1 MSGKTAGRNRGNG
14 RRSWTLLACIIAA
27 PVLLPVV
34 MVFASWRNVSPENWQ
49 HLQRWV
55 LPELFV
61 NTGWLIFGVAT
72 LTAILGTSLGW
83 LTAICRF
90 PGRKAFSWALLLP
103 MAMPAY
109 VLAFV
114 YIGLLDFSGP
124 LQTSWREISGSTTAL
139 PPIRSRGGVIF
150 VLSLA
155 LYPYVYLVARHAF
168 LSQGTRAIEVAQ
180 SLGMSRRMAFWR
192 VSLPLSTPW
201 IVGGLLLVLLE
212 TLADFGAVATFNYNT
227 FTTAI
232 YKSWFDLR
240 EPNTALQL
248 ASVLLGIA
256 LLLMLLEQ
264 LSRRRMRFSLKQ
276 SDRYSIQLRGG
287 RSAAAFAW
295 CLLVLFL
302 GFILPAIQ
310 LTLWIFSHALADLDS
325 RYWGFA
331 LRSASLAGMTA
342 LLLACIALLL
352 LYCRRMAPGGIS
364 RMAEWFSRLGY
375 ALPGTVLAIGVAVPL
390 ARFSGYLQGHGWPV
404 MLNAGVGALLLAYG
418 IRFFAVALNPSEK
431 AMLRVTPSIDDA
443 ARSLGAGF
451 WRVLGRVHLP
461 MVSGGL
467 FTAMALVFV
476 DVMKEMPITLLV
488 RPFGW
493 DTLAVRVF
501 EMTAEGEWQRAA
513 LPAMAIVITGLL
525 PVLLLVRKTEK

>member
-1 MSGKTAGRNRGNG
+1 
-14 RRSWTLLACIIAA
+14 
-27 PVLLPVV
+27 
-34 MVFASWRNVSPENWQ
+34 MVFASWQLISPENWQ
-49 HLQRWV
+49 HLRTWV

-61 NTGWLIFGVAT
+61 NTGWLIVGVSL
-72 LTAILGTSLGW
+72 LTALLGTSLGW
-83 LTAICRF
+83 LTAVCRF
-90 PGRKAFSWALLLP
+90 PGRRIFSWALLLP

-124 LQTSWREISGSTTAL
+124 LQTGWRELTGSSGSWPA
-139 PPIRSRGGVIF
+139 IRSRGGVIF

-155 LYPYVYLVARHAF
+155 LYPYVYLVARQAF

-180 SLGMSRRMAFWR
+180 SLGMSRRKAFYK
-192 VSLPLSTPW
+192 VSLPLAAPW
-201 IVGGLLLVLLE
+201 ILGGLLLVLLE

-232 YKSWFDLR
+232 YKAWFDLR

-256 LLLMLLEQ
+256 LLLMMLEQ

-276 SDRYSIQLRGG
+276 SDQYSIVLSKR
-287 RSAAAFAW
+287 RAFAAYSW
-295 CLLVLFL
+295 CALILAL
-302 GFILPAIQ
+302 GFIIPAIQ
-310 LTLWIFSHALADLDS
+310 LVSWIFSDALGDLDA

-331 LRSASLAGMTA
+331 IRSASLAGITAVLLAALA
-342 LLLACIALLL
+342 LLLR
-352 LYCRRMAPGGIS
+352 YCSRLAPNKIT
-364 RMAEWFSRLGY
+364 RVAEWLSRLGY

-390 ARFSGYLQGHGWPV
+390 ARFSNTLQSWGLPI
-404 MLNAGVGALLLAYG
+404 MLNAGIGTLLLAYG
-418 IRFFAVALNPSEK
+418 IRFFAVAINPVDK
-431 AMLRVTPSIDDA
+431 AMLRVTPSMDEA

-451 WRVLGRVHLP
+451 WRVLGRIHIP
-461 MVSGGL
+461 MISGGL
-467 FTAMALVFV
+467 LTAMALVFV

-501 EMTAEGEWQRAA
+501 EMTAEGEWERAA

-525 PVLLLVRKTEK
+525 PVLLLVRHSEK

>member
-1 MSGKTAGRNRGNG
+1 
-14 RRSWTLLACIIAA
+14 
-27 PVLLPVV
+27 
-34 MVFASWRNVSPENWQ
+34 MVFASWRLVSPENWQ
-49 HLQRWV
+49 HLRSWV
-55 LPELFV
+55 LPELFI
-61 NTGWLIFGVAT
+61 NTGWLIVGVALLTT
-72 LTAILGTSLGW
+72 LLGTSLGW
-83 LTAICRF
+83 LTAVCRF
-90 PGRKAFSWALLLP
+90 PGRRLFSWALLLP

-124 LQTSWREISGSTTAL
+124 LQTSLREIGISSL
-139 PPIRSRGGVIF
+139 MPPIRSRGGVII

-155 LYPYVYLVARHAF
+155 LYPYVYLVARQAF

-180 SLGMSRRMAFWR
+180 SLGMSRRQAFYK
-192 VSLPLSTPW
+192 VSLPLAAPW
-201 IVGGLLLVLLE
+201 ILGGLLLVLLE

-264 LSRRRMRFSLKQ
+264 LTRRRMRFSLTH
-276 SDRYSIQLRGG
+276 SNRYSIDLKRG
-287 RSAAAFAW
+287 RALAAFSW
-295 CLLVLFL
+295 CALILAL
-302 GFILPAIQ
+302 GFVIPAIQ
-310 LTLWIFSHALADLDS
+310 LLSWIFSDALADLDS

-331 LRSASLAGMTA
+331 LRSASLAGITA
-342 LLLACIALLL
+342 LLLASLALLL
-352 LYCRRMAPGGIS
+352 RYCRRLAPNQIS
-364 RMAEWFSRLGY
+364 RSAEWLSRLGY

-390 ARFSGYLQGHGWPV
+390 ARFSNTLQSWGIPV
-404 MLNAGVGALLLAYG
+404 MLNAGIGALLLAYG
-418 IRFFAVALNPSEK
+418 IRFFAVAINPVDK
-431 AMLRVTPSIDDA
+431 AMLNVTPSMDEA

-451 WRVLGRVHLP
+451 WRVLGRIHLP
-461 MVSGGL
+461 MISGGL

-501 EMTAEGEWQRAA
+501 EMTSEGEWERAA
-513 LPAMAIVITGLL
+513 LPALAIVITGLL
-525 PVLLLVRKTEK
+525 PVFLLVRRTEK